1 MKAIVVGAGGTS
13 RELLRRLGERWDVTL
28 VDTDEDRLTLA
39 KELRAVETLV
49 GDGSSRLTLKRA
61 GLDEADA
68 VIAASNDD
76 DANLEVVRHALDSG
90 VMRVVA
96 IAADPERMQDYRDLD
111 VTAFAP
117 DSLVA
122 RNIEVQ
128 LEPRRVASTTFADGK
143 AEAIEFVISPDSPVR
158 GKALRELHS
167 ESWVVAAVLREG
179 QLIVPHGYTRLE
191 ARDRVT
197 VVGSA
202 QDYATIVHVF
212 TSGESRFPLNY
223 GKNVLV
229 AMDGVAQIDGI
240 FAEAMSLVRNTE
252 AETLVVA
259 HRDPE
264 TTRDDAIKERIA
276 SILEGTREAA
286 EGIELEYRAV
296 DGPAEQGIL
305 EVTRSESIGIVVVAA
320 PSGGELTGR
329 VRVARALNR
338 VREIDRP
345 VLFSRGTHPYASI
358 VAPARRTPAG
368 EAAGRAAIDIA
379 ATTGAA
385 LVGVAVVPPSF
396 VSGAGAVEDARRAA
410 AWLREEAAVQG
421 LAVRRKIRQGNP
433 IRVIEEIGNAGS
445 LVVLPLPAAR
455 STVFRPTIAE
465 HVLRRTRV
473 STLLVPRRD

>member
-13 RELLRRLGERWDVTL
+13 RELLRRLGERWDITL
-28 VDTDEDRLTLA
+28 IDTDEERLALA
-39 KELRAVETLV
+39 AQLRAVDTLT
-49 GDGSSRLTLKRA
+49 GDGSSRLVLKRA
-61 GLDEADA
+61 GLETADA
-68 VIAASNDD
+68 LIAASNDD
-76 DANLEVVRHALDSG
+76 DANLEAVSHAMELG
-90 VMRVVA
+90 VMRILA
-96 IAADPERMQDYRDLD
+96 IAADPERLSDYRDLD
-111 VTAFAP
+111 ITAFSP

-229 AMDGVAQIDGI
+229 ALETLDDIAGP
-240 FAEAMSLVRNTE
+240 FNEAMSLVRNSE
-252 AETLVVA
+252 AETLVVV
-259 HRDPE
+259 HRDPAS
-264 TTRDDAIKERIA
+264 TRDDSLIERINQVTEA
-276 SILEGTREAA
+276 AHEAA
-286 EGIELEYRAV
+286 EGVEVEYRPV
-296 DGPAEQGIL
+296 NGPASQGL
-305 EVTRSESIGIVVVAA
+305 FEVPQSESIGVVVVPA
-320 PSGGELTGR
+320 PAGGELTGR
-329 VRVARALNR
+329 IRVARTLNSL
-338 VREIDRP
+338 REIDRP
-345 VLFSRGTHPYASI
+345 VLFSRNTQPYASI

-379 ATTGAA
+379 STTGAS

-396 VSGAGAVEDARRAA
+396 VSGAGAIEDARRAA

-421 LAVRRKIRQGNP
+421 IAVRRKIRQGNP
-433 IRVIEEIGNAGS
+433 IRVLEELGNAGS
-445 LVVLPLPAAR
+445 LVVLPFPDAR

-465 HVLRRTRV
+465 HVLRKSRV
-473 STLLVPRRD
+473 STLLVPQRD

>member
-28 VDTDEDRLTLA
+28 IDTDEGRLELA
-39 KELRAVETLV
+39 AELRAVDTLV
-49 GDGSSRLTLKRA
+49 GDGSSRLVLKRA
-61 GLDEADA
+61 GLEEADA

-76 DANLEVVRHALDSG
+76 DANLEAVGHAMESG
-90 VMRVVA
+90 VMRIVA
-96 IAADPERMQDYRDLD
+96 VAADPERLGDYRDLD
-111 VTAFAP
+111 ITAFAP

-122 RNIEVQ
+122 RNIETQ

-167 ESWVVAAVLREG
+167 ESWVVAAVLRDG

-229 AMDGVAQIDGI
+229 AVSSVDDIAGP
-240 FAEAMSLVRNTE
+240 FAEAMSLVRNSE

-259 HRDPE
+259 HRDPAS
-264 TTRDDAIKERIA
+264 TRDDSMIEEINSVIEAARD
-276 SILEGTREAA
+276 AA
-286 EGIELEYRAV
+286 EGVELEFRPV
-296 DGPAEQGIL
+296 DGAANQGL
-305 EVTRSESIGIVVVAA
+305 FEVPQSESIGVVVVPA
-320 PSGGELTGR
+320 PSGGDVAGR
-329 VRVARALNR
+329 IRVARALNSL
-338 VREIDRP
+338 REIDRP
-345 VLFSRGTHPYASI
+345 VLFSRATHPYSSI
-358 VAPARRTPAG
+358 VAPARRTAAG
-368 EAAGRAAIDIA
+368 ESAGRAAIDIA
-379 ATTGAA
+379 ATTGATLA
-385 LVGVAVVPPSF
+385 GVAVVPPSF
-396 VSGAGAVEDARRAA
+396 VSGAGAIEDARRAT

-421 LAVRRKIRQGNP
+421 ITVRRKIRQGNP
-433 IRVIEEIGNAGS
+433 IRVIEELANAAS
-445 LVVLPLPAAR
+445 LVVLPFPNNR
-455 STVFRPTIAE
+455 STVFRPAIAE

-473 STLLVPRRD
+473 STLLVPQRD